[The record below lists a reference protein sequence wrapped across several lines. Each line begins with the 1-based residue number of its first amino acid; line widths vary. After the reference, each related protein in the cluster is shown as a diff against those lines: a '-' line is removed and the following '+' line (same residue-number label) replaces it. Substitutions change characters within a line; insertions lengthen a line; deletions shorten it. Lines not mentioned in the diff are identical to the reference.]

1 MQVERGGGG
10 LTGEFSYSTPTG
22 HANPLQRRRG
32 DSLKF
37 PREVLRARFY
47 KNYRKVAEE
56 YDKEFVKRYGADL
69 NMTAMFVSLSR
80 SPTWR
85 TR

>member
-10 LTGEFSYSTPTG
+10 LTGEFSYSTLTS
-22 HANPLQRRRG
+22 HANPLQRRGG
-32 DSLKF
+32 DGLKF
-37 PREVLRARFY
+37 PRGVLRARFY

-56 YDKEFVKRYGADL
+56 YDKEFVKRYGGDL

-80 SPTWR
+80 SPT
-85 TR
+85 